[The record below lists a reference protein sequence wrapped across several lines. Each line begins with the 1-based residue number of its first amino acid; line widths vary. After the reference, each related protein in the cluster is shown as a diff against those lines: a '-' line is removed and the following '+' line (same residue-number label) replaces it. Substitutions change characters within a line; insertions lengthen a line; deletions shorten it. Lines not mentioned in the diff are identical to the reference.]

1 MADRDRVSRQSVL
14 SRPTPPGRA
23 FTLVELLVVI
33 AIIGVL
39 VALLLPAV
47 QAAREAARRMSCQNN
62 LKQMMV
68 AFQNHHD
75 TYGHFP
81 YSWWDEQYGSLAM
94 SRSFL
99 QRTLPFIEEGSLH
112 SQINW
117 ELPQGLGVNKV
128 LSNTTIKTFVCPS
141 DADDVV
147 GQEPAV
153 TSYFGCAG
161 SNWEGGWNTGGGG
174 NPWHWPSPSGRYQ
187 GQTHGHQR
195 GNGIICRGRS
205 HLMDWGRLMPIKDR
219 IKWSEIPIKKITDGT
234 SNTFAVG
241 ESVAA
246 FSGPKS
252 WFYSWTTH
260 RHCAM
265 PPNYI
270 KPGTTREEN
279 AGDWPNS
286 WGFHSRHPGGL
297 HFGICDGSVQFIG
310 DSIDLAL
317 YRSLSQMDDGDL
329 TEWAEAQ

>member
-1 MADRDRVSRQSVL
+1 MASAVRVPRAFVPSR
-14 SRPTPPGRA
+14 RTTPCRA

-47 QAAREAARRMSCQNN
+47 QSAREAARRMSCQNN
-62 LKQMMV
+62 LKQLMI
-68 AFQNHHD
+68 AFHNHHD
-75 TYGHFP
+75 THGHFP
-81 YSWWDEQYGSLAM
+81 YSWWDEEYGPFAK

-99 QRTLPFIEEGSLH
+99 QRTLPFIEEGSVH

-117 ELPQGLGVNKV
+117 DLPQGVGINKI
-128 LSNTTIKTFVCPS
+128 LSNTTIQTYVCPS
-141 DADDVV
+141 DADDVM
-147 GQEPAV
+147 GQQPAA

-174 NPWHWPSPSGRYQ
+174 NPWHWPSPAGRYQ

-205 HLMDWGRLMPIKDR
+205 HELNWGRIMPVDDR
-219 IKWSEIPIKKITDGT
+219 IKWSQIPIKKITDGT
-234 SNTFAVG
+234 GNTFAVG
-241 ESVAA
+241 EAVAA
-246 FSGPKS
+246 WANPES
-252 WFYSWTTH
+252 WFYSWSTH

-265 PPNYI
+265 PPNYV

-286 WGFHSRHPGGL
+286 WGFHSRHPGGV
-297 HFGICDGSVQFIG
+297 HFGICDGSVQFIN
-310 DSIDLAL
+310 DAVDLAL
-317 YRSLSQMDDGDL
+317 YRSLSHMDDGQI
-329 TEWAEAQ
+329 TEMSEAK